1 MRVLE
6 NPMVRSDGVLL
17 EASTDPLA
25 FHTRL
30 PGYAPSPLME
40 MPTLAERRGIGRL
53 LVKYDAS
60 RFGLPAF
67 KMLGGSWATYRSLV
81 AMLGAEPSWETLDE
95 LKVAFEPL
103 GSLTLATATDGNHG
117 RAVARMAAWLGYK
130 STIYLPAGSAIAR
143 VEAIRSEGA
152 HVEVVDGDY
161 EFAVATAASLAA
173 PDCLIVSDTSWE
185 GYVDPPRW
193 VMEGYTTIFSEL
205 ATQLDE
211 QTLPAPTVVY
221 VPMGVGALGAAMVS
235 HFRRLSPQPMM
246 IGVEPETAA
255 CVLAS
260 VAADQIVDVKGP
272 HLSIM
277 AGLNCGR
284 ASREAFPI
292 VEQGLDWLVGIEDHW
307 AEDAMVELAR
317 EGIVAGETGAA
328 ALAGLDAMAHW
339 ADARDIRDRVGL
351 TEDAVALVLVTEGAT
366 DPAGYERIVGTS
378 PELVGAE
385 T

>member
-103 GSLTLATATDGNHG
+103 GPLTLATATDGNHG

-143 VEAIRSEGA
+143 VEAIRSDLDRIRRELRLVANNAEDTPGGGGHPGA
-152 HVEVVDGDY
+152 
-161 EFAVATAASLAA
+161 
-173 PDCLIVSDTSWE
+173 P
-185 GYVDPPRW
+185 
-193 VMEGYTTIFSEL
+193 
-205 ATQLDE
+205 
-211 QTLPAPTVVY
+211 PAP
-221 VPMGVGALGAAMVS
+221 PLKS
-235 HFRRLSPQPMM
+235 
-246 IGVEPETAA
+246 
-255 CVLAS
+255 
-260 VAADQIVDVKGP
+260 
-272 HLSIM
+272 
-277 AGLNCGR
+277 
-284 ASREAFPI
+284 
-292 VEQGLDWLVGIEDHW
+292 
-307 AEDAMVELAR
+307 
-317 EGIVAGETGAA
+317 
-328 ALAGLDAMAHW
+328 
-339 ADARDIRDRVGL
+339 
-351 TEDAVALVLVTEGAT
+351 
-366 DPAGYERIVGTS
+366 
-378 PELVGAE
+378 
-385 T
+385 